1 MTDSLHTLFA
11 AWGDPTPEGR
21 ASKTDAAIGPRFYY
35 SDPNSPA
42 PIEGRDAYLEY
53 VAQFSAMMPGA
64 AAKVVAVS
72 EHHGHVRATVDF
84 EKDGKRMVR
93 GQYFADLEDGK
104 VVRLIGFTGMGEPD

>member
-1 MTDSLHTLFA
+1 MTDSIHTLFA
-11 AWGDPTPEGR
+11 AWGDPSPETR
-21 ASKTDAAIGPRFYY
+21 AAKTDAAIGPRFYY
-35 SDPNSPA
+35 SDPNCPA
-42 PIEGRDAYLEY
+42 PIESRGAYLEY

-64 AAKVVAVS
+64 AATVVAVS
-72 EHHGHVRATVDF
+72 AHHGHARATVDF